1 MNFGGTKKADP
12 TVNIKPIKAVLILQI
27 SLIGY
32 RPYINLSNQTFIN
45 TQQAPSLE
53 QSSFFEPTKVASKK
67 SQSNI
72 GGIDFIVNTSEE
84 NHKASN
90 RFAEVI
96 STPIKYTGPVKP
108 GDILPVHHDEF

>member
-1 MNFGGTKKADP
+1 LNFAGTKKADP

-45 TQQAPSLE
+45 TQQAPSLK

-72 GGIDFIVNTSEE
+72 GGIDFIKRKIANIVRI
-84 NHKASN
+84 A
-90 RFAEVI
+90 
-96 STPIKYTGPVKP
+96 
-108 GDILPVHHDEF
+108 